1 MTVPLIC
8 GERISFPTKPIKFNR
23 PNLNLIARIF
33 LLLLLFG
40 QQAGNCLPPRFLSHA
55 PVLSRSQQHQW
66 SSTFCIRTNR
76 SMLTSVEALRSQTV
90 SAKQGSLTILNT
102 NWDLWGLFSFGRPHV
117 HLALRGLSHRWAANG
132 MPGST
137 STSCGIGHVSTS
149 GLLVVTFRPEFNA
162 PWVGRPHVT
171 ADAQLTGNVTRPPF
185 ERLVANKG
193 LPADGG
199 TSRDGIPLFRGND
212 KAVRG

>member
-76 SMLTSVEALRSQTV
+76 SVLTSVEALQSQTV
-90 SAKQGSLTILNT
+90 SAKQGSLTNFEHKL
-102 NWDLWGLFSFGRPHV
+102 GLVG
-117 HLALRGLSHRWAANG
+117 ALFFWA
-132 MPGST
+132 
-137 STSCGIGHVSTS
+137 
-149 GLLVVTFRPEFNA
+149 
-162 PWVGRPHVT
+162 T
-171 ADAQLTGNVTRPPF
+171 AL
-185 ERLVANKG
+185 
-193 LPADGG
+193 
-199 TSRDGIPLFRGND
+199 
-212 KAVRG
+212 